1 MFLRRKKHAW
11 YWGVIVLFFALR
23 VIFRFARFFMKIAE
37 KQAARSEMRD
47 RSGRPRSRRKV

>member
-1 MFLRRKKHAW
+1 MFWRRKKHAW
-11 YWGVIVLFFALR
+11 YWGVIVLFIALR

-37 KQAARSEMRD
+37 N